1 MLKIAD
7 LHVHY
12 GRLHALQGISLEI
25 ATGRIVALL
34 GANGAGKST
43 LLGAIAG
50 IVRASSGRIDFDGN
64 DLTKLTPDRIVRQ
77 GISLVP
83 ERRDLF
89 PEMSVAENLA
99 MGAYSRRDPDAV
111 AIDDDRICGYFPIL
125 RKRSRQRAAMLSG
138 GEQQMLA
145 IGRALMARPRALL
158 LDEPSLGLAP
168 RMLDTIFGIIERI
181 NREDGTTVFL
191 VEQNTHLALAL
202 ASFAYVLETGRLVAA
217 GSSEELLDSEL
228 IQRSFLGAPAELQK

>member
-1 MLKIAD
+1 MLKVSD
-7 LHVHY
+7 LHVYY

-25 ATGRIVALL
+25 PTGGIVALL
-34 GANGAGKST
+34 GVNGAGKSS

-50 IVRASSGRIDFDGN
+50 IVRATSGKVEFEGT
-64 DLTKLTPDRIVRQ
+64 DLSGLSADRIVRH
-77 GISLVP
+77 GVSLVP

-99 MGAYSRRDPDAV
+99 MGAYSRKDVRAAATDLE
-111 AIDDDRICGYFPIL
+111 RILDYFPIL
-125 RKRSRQRAAMLSG
+125 RERSRQRAAQLSG

-145 IGRALMARPRALL
+145 IGRALMARPRVLL

-168 RMLDTIFGIIERI
+168 RMLDAIFGIIERI

-191 VEQNTHLALAL
+191 VEQNTHLALAV
-202 ASFAYVLETGRLVAA
+202 ASFAHVIETGRLVADGTSA
-217 GSSEELLDSEL
+217 QLLGSDL
-228 IQRSFLGAPAELQK
+228 IKRSFLGAAA

>member
-1 MLKIAD
+1 MLKVSD
-7 LHVHY
+7 LHVYY

-25 ATGRIVALL
+25 PTGGIVALL
-34 GANGAGKST
+34 GVNGAGKSS

-50 IVRASSGRIDFDGN
+50 IVRATSGKVEFEGT
-64 DLTKLTPDRIVRQ
+64 DLSGLSADRIVRH
-77 GISLVP
+77 GVSLVP

-99 MGAYSRRDPDAV
+99 MGAYSRKDVRAAATDLE
-111 AIDDDRICGYFPIL
+111 RILDYFPIL
-125 RKRSRQRAAMLSG
+125 RERSRQRAALLSG

-145 IGRALMARPRALL
+145 IGRALMARPRVLL

-168 RMLDTIFGIIERI
+168 RMLDAIFGIIERI

-191 VEQNTHLALAL
+191 VEQNTHLALAV
-202 ASFAYVLETGRLVAA
+202 ASFAHVIETGRLVADGTSA
-217 GSSEELLDSEL
+217 QLLGSDL
-228 IQRSFLGAPAELQK
+228 IKRSFLGAAA

>member
-1 MLKIAD
+1 MLKVSD

-12 GRLHALQGISLEI
+12 GRLHALHGISLEI
-25 ATGRIVALL
+25 PTGAIVALL
-34 GANGAGKST
+34 GVNGAGKSS

-50 IVRASSGRIDFDGN
+50 IVRATSGKVEFEGA
-64 DLTKLTPDRIVRQ
+64 DLSGQSADRIVRH

-99 MGAYSRRDPDAV
+99 MGAYSRKDTRSV
-111 AIDDDRICGYFPIL
+111 ATDLERILGYFPIL
-125 RKRSRQRAAMLSG
+125 KERSRQRAALLSG

-168 RMLDTIFGIIERI
+168 RMLEAIFGIIERI

-191 VEQNTHLALAL
+191 VEQNTHLALAV
-202 ASFAYVLETGRLVAA
+202 ASFAHVIETGRLVAA
-217 GSSEELLDSEL
+217 GTSAELLGSEL
-228 IQRSFLGAPAELQK
+228 IKRSFLGVAGEPQK

>member
-1 MLKIAD
+1 MLKVSD
-7 LHVHY
+7 LHVYY

-25 ATGRIVALL
+25 PTGGIVALL
-34 GANGAGKST
+34 GVNGAGKSS

-50 IVRASSGRIDFDGN
+50 IVRATSGKVEFEGT
-64 DLTKLTPDRIVRQ
+64 DLSGLSADRIVRH
-77 GISLVP
+77 GVSLVP

-99 MGAYSRRDPDAV
+99 MGAYSRKDVRAAATDLE
-111 AIDDDRICGYFPIL
+111 RILDYFPIL
-125 RKRSRQRAAMLSG
+125 RERSRQRAAQLSG

-145 IGRALMARPRALL
+145 IGRALMARPRVLL

-168 RMLDTIFGIIERI
+168 RMLDAIFAIIQRI

-191 VEQNTHLALAL
+191 VEQNTHLALAV
-202 ASFAYVLETGRLVAA
+202 ASFAHVIETGRLVADGTSA
-217 GSSEELLDSEL
+217 QLLGSDL
-228 IQRSFLGAPAELQK
+228 IKRSFLGAAA

>member
-1 MLKIAD
+1 MLKVSD
-7 LHVHY
+7 LHVYY

-25 ATGRIVALL
+25 PTGGIVALL
-34 GANGAGKST
+34 GVNGAGKSS

-50 IVRASSGRIDFDGN
+50 IVRATSGKVEFEGT
-64 DLTKLTPDRIVRQ
+64 DLSGLSADRIVRH
-77 GISLVP
+77 GVSLVP

-99 MGAYSRRDPDAV
+99 MGAYSRKDVRAAATDLE
-111 AIDDDRICGYFPIL
+111 RILDYFPIL
-125 RKRSRQRAAMLSG
+125 RERSRQRAAQLSG

-145 IGRALMARPRALL
+145 IGRALMARPRVLL

-168 RMLDTIFGIIERI
+168 RMLDAIFAIIERI

-191 VEQNTHLALAL
+191 VEQNTHLALAV
-202 ASFAYVLETGRLVAA
+202 ASFAHVIETGRLVADGTSA
-217 GSSEELLDSEL
+217 QLLGSDL
-228 IQRSFLGAPAELQK
+228 IKRSFLGAAA

>member
-1 MLKIAD
+1 MLKVSD
-7 LHVHY
+7 LHVYY

-25 ATGRIVALL
+25 PTGGIVALL
-34 GANGAGKST
+34 GANGAGKSS

-50 IVRASSGRIDFDGN
+50 IVRATSGKVEFEGT
-64 DLTKLTPDRIVRQ
+64 DLSGLSADRIVRH

-99 MGAYSRRDPDAV
+99 MGAYSRKDVRAAATDLE
-111 AIDDDRICGYFPIL
+111 RILDYFPIL
-125 RKRSRQRAAMLSG
+125 RERSRQRAAQLSG

-145 IGRALMARPRALL
+145 IGRALMARPRVLL

-168 RMLDTIFGIIERI
+168 RMLDAIFGIIERI

-191 VEQNTHLALAL
+191 VEQNTHLALAV
-202 ASFAYVLETGRLVAA
+202 ASFAHVIETGRLVADGTSA
-217 GSSEELLDSEL
+217 QLLGSDL
-228 IQRSFLGAPAELQK
+228 IKRSFLGAAA

>member
-1 MLKIAD
+1 MLKVSD
-7 LHVHY
+7 LHVYY

-25 ATGRIVALL
+25 PTGGIVALL
-34 GANGAGKST
+34 GVNGAGKSS

-50 IVRASSGRIDFDGN
+50 IVRATSGKVEFEGT
-64 DLTKLTPDRIVRQ
+64 DLSGLSADRIVRH

-99 MGAYSRRDPDAV
+99 MGAYSRKDVRAAATDLE
-111 AIDDDRICGYFPIL
+111 RILDYFPIL
-125 RKRSRQRAAMLSG
+125 RERSRRRAAQLSG

-145 IGRALMARPRALL
+145 IGRALMARPRVLL

-168 RMLDTIFGIIERI
+168 RMLDAIFGIIERI

-191 VEQNTHLALAL
+191 VEQNTHLALAV
-202 ASFAYVLETGRLVAA
+202 ASFAHVIETGRLVADGTSA
-217 GSSEELLDSEL
+217 QLLGSDL
-228 IQRSFLGAPAELQK
+228 IKRSFLGAAA

>member
-1 MLKIAD
+1 MLKVSD
-7 LHVHY
+7 LHVYY

-25 ATGRIVALL
+25 PTGGIVALL
-34 GANGAGKST
+34 GVNGAGKSS

-50 IVRASSGRIDFDGN
+50 IVRATSGKVEFEGT
-64 DLTKLTPDRIVRQ
+64 DLSGLSADRIVRH

-99 MGAYSRRDPDAV
+99 MGAYSRKDVRAAATDLE
-111 AIDDDRICGYFPIL
+111 RILDYFPIL
-125 RKRSRQRAAMLSG
+125 RERSRQRAAQLSG

-145 IGRALMARPRALL
+145 IGRALMARPRVLL

-168 RMLDTIFGIIERI
+168 RMLDAIFGIIERI

-191 VEQNTHLALAL
+191 VEQNTHLALAV
-202 ASFAYVLETGRLVAA
+202 ASFAHVIETGRLVADGTSA
-217 GSSEELLDSEL
+217 QLLGSDL
-228 IQRSFLGAPAELQK
+228 IKRSFLGAAA

>member
-1 MLKIAD
+1 MLKVTD

-12 GRLHALQGISLEI
+12 GTLHAVQGISLEI
-25 ATGRIVALL
+25 PAGAIVALL
-34 GANGAGKST
+34 GINGAGKSS

-50 IVRASSGRIDFDGN
+50 IVRASAGKVEFDGAN
-64 DLTKLTPDRIVRQ
+64 LTGLSADRVVRH

-99 MGAYSRRDPDAV
+99 MGAYSRSDAGAV
-111 AIDDDRICGYFPIL
+111 ASDLERILGYFPIL
-125 RKRSRQRAAMLSG
+125 EQRSRQRAALLSG

-168 RMLDTIFGIIERI
+168 RMLDAIFGIIERI
-181 NREDGTTVFL
+181 NKQDGTTVFL
-191 VEQNTHLALAL
+191 VEQNTHLALAV
-202 ASFAYVLETGRLVAA
+202 ASFAHVIETGRLVAA
-217 GSSEELLDSEL
+217 GTSQELLGSDL
-228 IQRSFLGAPAELQK
+228 VKQSFLGTAAAQQG